1 MQNESSGSPL
11 GMIIPLAI
19 FVFIIVSMWKVFSKA
34 GQPGWAVLIPIYNL
48 YVLCK
53 VAAKPGWWVILMFI
67 PVVNF
72 VIGILVA
79 LGVAQQFGKGA
90 GFGVGLIFLPF
101 IFYPILAFGNAT
113 YGSAPIPSAPA
124 AA

>member
-1 MQNESSGSPL
+1 
-11 GMIIPLAI
+11 MIIPLAI